1 MSNFIRTSKGII
13 NRNLI
18 SYVGFFKGNDQIEVS
33 VHGGF
38 SFRFQGEEALMILQ
52 CLVPSSVVT
61 NSDEIYKEFIR
72 QQCKDIA
79 TQEKAALMTQKVMG
93 ERA

>member
-52 CLVPSSVVT
+52 CLVPSVT
-61 NSDEIYKEFIR
+61 VGSNGLYEEFIAN
-72 QQCKDIA
+72 QCKDIA
-79 TQEKAALMTQKVMG
+79 SKEKADLVTQKVLG
-93 ERA
+93 QIRK